1 MLQPA
6 GRSLN
11 ALVQHADP
19 AAGNSHNLVAQQVDV
34 HALHPICHHA
44 FESKPREVPGA
55 GGDAAEGVFGHTF
68 HRKSGDE
75 LRVVPEVVGDA
86 HVFDRRIVRSGQD
99 FEKVKMFGVAGH
111 RVSGVLERSQLHLGL
126 QGARRELAPVAGVL
140 EVAAL
145 PEVVVDVP
153 EGHEGPQ
160 ELGEGPRHGDVVGG
174 RAGGDAGDLRV
185 HGRVGEDQAP
195 AAEQD
200 LLVGLVER
208 RVQGHLA
215 CQHADVLDAV
225 VRGAAAR
232 AQGVR
237 GLGEFQLQH
246 QVELRRQELP
256 GLKHADERGRHEDV
270 LVVLRGHGRRGE
282 SGQFPEAGDTL
293 VLIPFRGFQK

>member
-1 MLQPA
+1 M
-6 GRSLN
+6 GKGSFT
-11 ALVQHADP
+11 LVENRHA
-19 AAGNSHNLVAQQVDV
+19 AAGNRHNLVAEEMDV

-44 FESKPREVPGA
+44 LEREPREVTGA
-55 GGDAAEGVFGHTF
+55 GGDAAEGVLRHTF

-99 FEKVKMFGVAGH
+99 FEEVKVFGVAGH
-111 RVSGVLERSQLHLGL
+111 RVSGVLERSQLHLRL
-126 QGARRELAPVAGVL
+126 QRARRELAPVARVL

-145 PEVVVDVP
+145 PEVGVVDVP
-153 EGHEGPQ
+153 EGHEGAQ

-200 LLVGLVER
+200 LLVGLVEGA
-208 RVQGHLA
+208 VQGHLA
-215 CQHADVLDAV
+215 RQHADVFDRV
-225 VRGAAAR
+225 VRGAAAG

-237 GLGEFQLQH
+237 GLGELQLQH
-246 QVELRRQELP
+246 QVQLGRQELP
-256 GLKHADERGRHEDV
+256 GLKHADERGRHEHV
-270 LVVLRGHGRRGE
+270 LVALRGHGRRHEPGE
-282 SGQFPEAGDTL
+282 LPEAGDAL
-293 VLIPFRGFQK
+293 VLVPL

>member
-1 MLQPA
+1 
-6 GRSLN
+6 
-11 ALVQHADP
+11 
-19 AAGNSHNLVAQQVDV
+19 
-34 HALHPICHHA
+34 
-44 FESKPREVPGA
+44 
-55 GGDAAEGVFGHTF
+55 
-68 HRKSGDE
+68 
-75 LRVVPEVVGDA
+75 
-86 HVFDRRIVRSGQD
+86 
-99 FEKVKMFGVAGH
+99 MFRVAGH
-111 RVSGVLERSQLHLGL
+111 RCPGVLQRPQLHLGL

-153 EGHEGPQ
+153 EGHEGAQ

-215 CQHADVLDAV
+215 RQHADVFDRV
-225 VRGAAAR
+225 VRGAAAG

-237 GLGEFQLQH
+237 GLGELQLQD
-246 QVELRRQELP
+246 QVQLGGQELP

-282 SGQFPEAGDTL
+282 SGQFPKAGDAL
-293 VLIPFRGFQK
+293 VLVSTGSSTGRTRRCRRSAGRWRRAGLA

>member
-1 MLQPA
+1 M
-6 GRSLN
+6 GKGSFT
-11 ALVQHADP
+11 LVENRHA
-19 AAGNSHNLVAQQVDV
+19 AAGNGHYLIAEQVDV
-34 HALHPICHHA
+34 HALHPIRHHA
-44 FESKPREVPGA
+44 FEGEPREVTGA
-55 GGDAAEGVFGHTF
+55 GGDAAEGVLGHTF

-99 FEKVKMFGVAGH
+99 FEEVKMFGVAGH
-111 RVSGVLERSQLHLGL
+111 RVSWVLERSQLHLRL
-126 QGARRELAPVAGVL
+126 QWARRELAPIARVL

-145 PEVVVDVP
+145 PEVGVVDVP
-153 EGHEGPQ
+153 EGHEGAQ

-200 LLVGLVER
+200 LLVGLIEG

-215 CQHADVLDAV
+215 RQHADIFYAV
-225 VRGAAAR
+225 IGGAAAGT
-232 AQGVR
+232 QGVR
-237 GLGEFQLQH
+237 RLGELQLQH
-246 QVELRRQELP
+246 QVQLGRQELP

-270 LVVLRGHGRRGE
+270 LVVRRGDGRWHE
-282 SGQFPEAGDTL
+282 PGELPEAGDAL
-293 VLIPFRGFQK
+293 VLIPLLRFQ